1 MAEFKPYQILSTQ
14 LDTFP
19 IKQGQFILTTD
30 TKMLYV
36 DISET
41 ERILID
47 EKSNTAPKIYFSSTE
62 PEDIAA
68 GDIWAVTEE

>member
-47 EKSNTAPKIYFSSTE
+47 EKSHIAPKIYFSSIE
-62 PEDIAA
+62 PDNIAA